1 MTGTPRWWD
10 SKKHSNFP
18 HIVMLAGALIAL
30 SQSQLS
36 LGSSV
41 SFLQEGFRVRAEQ
54 DPWWRHLCSLCYKSP
69 GPTARPRW
77 DYQTQ
82 TCWWETSSFS
92 RAPVNPEDT
101 EKVTPETWHTNP
113 CGQMMEEWWGEEG
126 APFLGLVR
134 ERAAQSGKPAPQAD
148 GGAHGWSQTQGRRGP
163 ES

>member
-1 MTGTPRWWD
+1 MVGTSRWRD
-10 SKKHSNFP
+10 SKHHSNFP
-18 HIVMLAGALIAL
+18 HVAALAGALIAL

-54 DPWWRHLCSLCYKSP
+54 DPWWRHLCSHCYKSP
-69 GPTARPRW
+69 GPTARPRS

-92 RAPVNPEDT
+92 RAPVNSGDT
-101 EKVTPETWHTNP
+101 EKLTPETWHTNP
-113 CGQMMEEWWGEEG
+113 RGQTMEAGEEAG

-148 GGAHGWSQTQGRRGP
+148 GGAHGRSQPPGASRP
-163 ES
+163 